1 MKYCRYC
8 SWCVYGDLYYCTC
21 HDKPL
26 KRIDRA
32 VNCKEFVKSELGDVE
47 TGRMYKPRNRKTNND
62 NISIFDGE
70 NLSDDKEGI

>member
-8 SWCVYGDLYYCTC
+8 SWCAYGDVYYCGC

-32 VNCKEFVKSELGDVE
+32 TNCTEFVESELGDVE
-47 TGRMYKPRNRKTNND
+47 TGRMYKPRPRKEKVKT
-62 NISIFDGE
+62 ISMMDGE
-70 NLSDDKEGI
+70 RKEE